1 MRESIVSKI
10 AACMAVKGEIQ
21 TDQTEHRVK
30 LAESWGIEA
39 GSKILEIGCGQGDTT
54 AVLAYFTGEKGHVH
68 AIDIAG
74 PDYGSPVT
82 LGESREYL
90 LASSLGKQMDIQFQV
105 DVLADNVTFPEKH
118 FDYIVFSH
126 ASWYLRSA
134 DELSA
139 ILKKSRS
146 WGKKLCFAEWDPAI
160 QHVEQQSHI
169 LAVLLQAQYE
179 AFKESSESNVR
190 SLFTVEDIK
199 DIIEGTGWNVV
210 KEESIYSPKLKD
222 GEWEVDMAIEFA
234 EEELKQLPQIP
245 GKLKELIQSEIR
257 ILQRNKSMFPIRPLS
272 TIALTAE

>member
-1 MRESIVSKI
+1 
-10 AACMAVKGEIQ
+10 MAVKGEIQ
-21 TDQTEHRVK
+21 TGQTEHRVK

-39 GSKILEIGCGQGDTT
+39 GSRILEIGCGQGDTT

-82 LGESREYL
+82 LGESRDYL
-90 LASSLGKQMDIQFQV
+90 LSSSLGEQMNIQFQI
-105 DVLADNVTFPEKH
+105 DVLADNATFPENH

-134 DELSA
+134 DQLAA

-160 QHVEQQSHI
+160 MQVEQQSHL
-169 LAVLLQAQYE
+169 LAVLIQAQYE
-179 AFKESSESNVR
+179 AFKESSEANIR
-190 SLFTVEDIK
+190 SFFTADDIK
-199 DIIEGTGWNVV
+199 DIAEKAGWSIT

-222 GEWEVDMAIEFA
+222 GEWEVDMALDFA
-234 EEELKQLPQIP
+234 AKEVELLQEMPA
-245 GKLKELIQSEIR
+245 KLKRLIHSELS
-257 ILQRNKSMFPIRPLS
+257 ILQRNKELLPIRPLS
-272 TIALTAE
+272 SFAFTAQ